1 MRHVA
6 GGAVMTEADEPE
18 QPQVTEQDEFIAY
31 LMAKVDASESLVS
44 DLLGMMVAIDPTS
57 MAELR
62 DHAFRQVSMVER
74 VGRPTPEAE
83 HYGAVLQKRA
93 QMLEVVVE
101 RGGSPWKG
109 TPLIDLAQV
118 RAARR

>member
-1 MRHVA
+1 
-6 GGAVMTEADEPE
+6 MTDADEPE
-18 QPQVTEQDEFIAY
+18 ATEQDEFIAL

-93 QMLEVVVE
+93 QMLEVVVA
-101 RGGSPWKG
+101 RAGSSWKG
-109 TPLIDLAQV
+109 TPLIDLAE
-118 RAARR
+118 ARSAKR